1 MGEVYRARD
10 VRLERDVAIK
20 VLTENLVNDPEALLR
35 FQTEARAVAALSHP
49 NILAIHDFDRN
60 EGIYYTASEL
70 LDGETLR
77 SRLSKA
83 SVSWR
88 KAAEIGIALAQGLSA
103 AHSKGIIHR
112 DLKPENIF
120 LTSDGQVKIL
130 DFGLAAIRQN
140 PGLAGESA
148 ETEETVLG
156 TVGYMSPEQV
166 RGSAADARSDL
177 FSLGCVLYELIA
189 GKRAYA
195 KETVFETVAAMLKED
210 PPDIAESGKNIPFEL
225 QRVIRHCMEK
235 NPNERIQSAHDLA
248 FELRAILDAIE
259 TARVT
264 PESKTNI
271 LLIVLV
277 ALLVLG
283 VAGFA
288 LYMGKNGSVQSIAVL
303 PIVNENADT
312 GMDYLSDGVTESIIN
327 NLSQLQ
333 DLRVMARSTVF
344 RYKGRQT
351 DLKSIGRELKVD
363 SILTGSIKHQLD
375 KLIVKVELVRVSD
388 GSQLWGQIYT
398 RRLMDILP
406 VQEDISH
413 EIVSRLRLRLTGEQ
427 EKRLTRRS
435 TNDTEAY
442 QLYLRG
448 RYHWNKRTPDSIR
461 EAIDYFRQ
469 AIDHDPAYSL
479 AYAGLADSYALL
491 GDYNALPAEEAFQK
505 ARAAAERAL
514 EIDEDLAEGHTSMA
528 HVSFYYRDWPRAE
541 SEFKRAI
548 ELNPGYA
555 TVHQWYANYLAITGR
570 SDDAL
575 DQIRIALDLD
585 PLSPIISESLGA
597 QLYLAKRY
605 DEAIRQF
612 LKTLEQDPNFVPAH
626 YGIAFAYAQ
635 IGKYK
640 EAIDSYEKTIAL
652 SDCRTCYLAGLGYV
666 YGLSGRRQDAL
677 KIVEELE
684 SNLNTDYVSP
694 ADIAM
699 VYAGL
704 SDRDEAFEW
713 LERAYAEHAEFINFI
728 QVEPAFDPLKSD
740 PRFADLLQRL
750 GLKITKP

>member
-20 VLTENLVNDPEALLR
+20 VLTESLVNDPEALIR

-49 NILAIHDFDRN
+49 NILAIHDFDKN

-77 SRLSKA
+77 ARLSK
-83 SVSWR
+83 SSISWR
-88 KAAEIGIALAQGLSA
+88 KAAEISIAVAQGLSA

-120 LTSDGQVKIL
+120 ITSDGQVKIL
-130 DFGLAAIRQN
+130 DFGLAAIRGN
-140 PGLAGESA
+140 STPTGESA
-148 ETEETVLG
+148 ETEEAVLG
-156 TVGYMSPEQV
+156 TVGYMSPEQA
-166 RGSAADARSDL
+166 RGSSADAWSDL
-177 FSLGCVLYELIA
+177 FSLGCILYELIT
-189 GKRAYA
+189 GKKAYSRN
-195 KETVFETVAAMLKED
+195 TVFETVAAMLKED
-210 PPDIAESGKNIPFEL
+210 PPDIAESGKSIPFEL

-248 FELRAILDAIE
+248 FELRAILDATE
-259 TARVT
+259 TSRV
-264 PESKTNI
+264 PHAAKTNI
-271 LLIVLV
+271 LLAVLV
-277 ALLVLG
+277 AVLVLG
-283 VAGFA
+283 VAGLA
-288 LYMGKNGSVQSIAVL
+288 LYMGKNANVRSIAVL
-303 PIVNENADT
+303 PMVNENADE

-344 RYKGRQT
+344 RYKGREA
-351 DLKSIGRELKVD
+351 DLRKIGRDLKVD

-375 KLIVKVELVRVSD
+375 NLVVKVELVRVSD
-388 GSQLWGQIYT
+388 GSQLWGQTYT

-413 EIVSRLRLRLTGEQ
+413 EIVSHLRLRLTGEQ

-448 RYHWNKRTPDSIR
+448 RYHWNQRSPDEIR
-461 EAIDYFRQ
+461 IAIDYFRQ

-491 GDYNALPAEEAFQK
+491 GDYNALPADEAFHRAK
-505 ARAAAERAL
+505 AAAERAI
-514 EIDEDLAEGHTSMA
+514 EIDEGLAEGHTSMA

-555 TVHQWYANYLAITGR
+555 TVHQWYANYLAIMGR

-575 DQIRIALDLD
+575 EQIRIALDLD
-585 PLSPIISESLGA
+585 PLSPIISEALGA
-597 QLYLAKRY
+597 QLYLARRY

-612 LKTLEQDPNFVPAH
+612 VKTLQQDPNFVPAH

-640 EAIDSYEKTIAL
+640 EAIDSCEKTIAL
-652 SDCRTCYLAGLGYV
+652 SGCRTCYLAGLGYV
-666 YGLSGRRQDAL
+666 YGLSGRKEEAL
-677 KIVEELE
+677 EAISELE
-684 SNLNTDYVSP
+684 KNLDTDYVSA

-704 SDRDEAFEW
+704 SDRDEAFRW

-728 QVEPAFDPLKSD
+728 QVEPAFDPIKSD
-740 PRFADLLQRL
+740 PRFEELLQRL
-750 GLKITKP
+750 GLKTKS